1 MWLET
6 AARAPLSVIV
16 TIRGQVPLLASHSN
30 DHTHM
35 AMATRGPTTLVGGA
49 TKGVVAKG
57 LPEGG
62 GLLGRPRRRTMMLLA
77 LSRAARVNNID
88 WTRSTYGDGGVKSV
102 VDNGC
107 RGEGTVG
114 LRR

>member
-1 MWLET
+1 M
-6 AARAPLSVIV
+6 
-16 TIRGQVPLLASHSN
+16 LASHSN

-57 LPEGG
+57 VPEEGG
-62 GLLGRPRRRTMMLLA
+62 SLLGRPRRRTMMLLA
-77 LSRAARVNNID
+77 LSRAARVNTVD
-88 WTRSTYGDGGVKSV
+88 WTRSTYRDGGVKSV

-114 LRR
+114 LRQ